1 MKPMFRTLPT
11 KCEACTDPTKAL
23 IQTTGPETFGKTKS
37 RFACRNYECQ
47 AFSEYHLYP
56 GESMPEPPK
65 EEPKAEAAEPEKPAK
80 PATATKKTTAKK
92 TTSKKAAKK

>member
-1 MKPMFRTLPT
+1 MFKTLPT
-11 KCEACTDPTKAL
+11 MCETCTDPTKAF

-37 RFACRNYECQ
+37 RFVCRNYECR

-65 EEPKAEAAEPEKPAK
+65 EEPKAEATEPEKPVK
-80 PATATKKTTAKK
+80 STTTTKKTAAKKTTAKRA
-92 TTSKKAAKK
+92 TKK